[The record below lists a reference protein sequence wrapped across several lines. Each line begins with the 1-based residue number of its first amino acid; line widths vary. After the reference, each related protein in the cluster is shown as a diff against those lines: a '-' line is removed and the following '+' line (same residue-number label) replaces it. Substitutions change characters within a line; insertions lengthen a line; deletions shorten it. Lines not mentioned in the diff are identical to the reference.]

1 MTTAFPEEL
10 TAAASGP
17 IPLPGPETV
26 TGLPQLPVAATLMT
40 AWISGIALLVTQTA
54 SVMPLG
60 ASAKYTEPRRVSLPD
75 TTTGGDHALL
85 LMEPL
90 TASACDV
97 EKPMN
102 SYT

>member
-10 TAAASGP
+10 RAAASGP

-26 TGLPQLPVAATLMT
+26 TGLPQLPVAVALMT
-40 AWISGIALLVTQTA
+40 AWIFGVAPPVTQTA
-54 SVMPLG
+54 SAVPLG
-60 ASAKYTEPRRVSLPD
+60 ARAKYTEPRLVSLPD
-75 TTTGGDHALL
+75 TITGDDHALL

-90 TASACDV
+90 TATACDV

-102 SYT
+102 S

>member
-1 MTTAFPEEL
+1 MTIAFPEEF

-17 IPLPGPETV
+17 ISLSPVRETV
-26 TGLPQLPVAATLMT
+26 TGLPQVSAAAALMT
-40 AWISGIALLVTQTA
+40 ARICGVALPVTQTA
-54 SVMPLG
+54 RAAPLG
-60 ASAKYTEPRRVSLPD
+60 ARAKYTEPRVASPPD
-75 TTTGGDHALL
+75 STTGGDHALL

-102 SYT
+102 S